1 MKIGYARVST
11 QEQNLARQ
19 LEALKKNGVKKIFE
33 EKISGKNLDRP
44 ELQKMLDYIHEEDE
58 VVVLSLD
65 RLGRN
70 SADLTNIIEEIKRKG
85 AVLNILSLPSFA
97 GVTDTNLK
105 NLLTNLVLEI
115 YKYTAEEERRK
126 IKERQKQGIALAKK
140 RGAYKGGKRLY
151 APDSPN
157 PQKRLVYNEVVK
169 MLKQKI
175 PISRIA
181 RTVGISRMQ
190 VYRIRDYAR
199 DLKTKQ

>member
-19 LEALKKNGVKKIFE
+19 LDALKKAGVKKIFE
-33 EKISGKNLDRP
+33 EKISGKNMERP
-44 ELQKMLDYIHEEDE
+44 ELKKMLDYIHEEDE

-70 SADLTNIIEEIKRKG
+70 SDDLTKIIEQIKQKG

-97 GVTDTNLK
+97 GVSDPNLK

-115 YKYTAEEERRK
+115 YKYTAEEERKR
-126 IKERQKQGIALAKK
+126 IKERQQQGIALAKK
-140 RGAYKGGKRLY
+140 RGAYKGGTRLY

-157 PQKRLVYNEVVK
+157 PQKRFIYTEVVK
-169 MLKQKI
+169 MLKQEI
-175 PISRIA
+175 PIAEIA

-190 VYRIRDYAR
+190 IYRIKDRAF
-199 DLKTKQ
+199 QN